1 MKMMIAAS
9 LMIAGASAHAS
20 TVTPAPP
27 VQTIAVPR
35 AAPPPV
41 FNPAPVGRAATPVTR
56 VMVRVLLGRETLWAG
71 PLSIGASVAR
81 ISINEPVSGTAACE
95 QGSRMAAMRQ
105 VEIVINGQ
113 SYRSPPMAP
122 YRLTARYTRPVDLGG
137 CNGGTRGVSIEQGFS
152 LGGANPIVAE
162 GDGGFRV
169 EITAP

>member
-9 LMIAGASAHAS
+9 LMFAGASAYGN
-20 TVTPAPP
+20 TVEPTPPT
-27 VQTIAVPR
+27 QSIAVPR

-41 FNPAPVGRAATPVTR
+41 FNPAPVSRATVPVTR

-71 PLSIGASVAR
+71 PLSIGASTAR
-81 ISINEPVSGTAACE
+81 ILLNEPVSGTAACE
-95 QGSRMAAMRQ
+95 QGPRMAAMRQ

-113 SYRSPPMAP
+113 PYRSPPMAP
-122 YRLTARYTRPVDLGG
+122 YQLTARYSRPVESGG
-137 CNGGTRGVSIEQGFS
+137 CNTGTRGVSIEQGFS
-152 LGGANPIVAE
+152 LGGPNPIVAE